1 MFQCVVRPSPPP
13 PSHTCTRAHA
23 LTRTHTPARALPDLC
38 SVFLTFLTSHD
49 VESLYRLSTIRLFSS
64 GVFFLEKALGYLF
77 LPSLHSPKGRAAGG
91 GGSVCPESRDRRNVD
106 LVPAALAP
114 LFLPPF
120 PAPGSWACLTPV
132 PASGSSPGNRAS
144 CAVTSPAWGLMG
156 ICASEMAFSGC
167 CWPVGSQLI
176 LEFFFLI

>member
-1 MFQCVVRPSPPP
+1 MRT
-13 PSHTCTRAHA
+13 PSHAHTRPHVHC
-23 LTRTHTPARALPDLC
+23 LTYAAFFSPSSHLMTSSL
-38 SVFLTFLTSHD
+38 SIVFPRYVYFHQ
-49 VESLYRLSTIRLFSS
+49 VFSS
-64 GVFFLEKALGYLF
+64 WKKHWAISSY
-77 LPSLHSPKGRAAGG
+77 LHSTPQKAGQLG

-144 CAVTSPAWGLMG
+144 RAVTSPAWGLMG